1 MGMCDDMSRRR
12 QVRTAR
18 IPIFNM
24 FLNVDEF
31 IPFHGIVPHA
41 VVKADDPQKGTH
53 GSAQLPFKLSEN
65 GTSYC
70 IKTYTPPAC

>member
-1 MGMCDDMSRRR
+1 MGMCDDRSGRR

-41 VVKADDPQKGTH
+41 VVKADDP
-53 GSAQLPFKLSEN
+53 
-65 GTSYC
+65 
-70 IKTYTPPAC
+70 